1 VTYGTYNE
9 CRPWGIT
16 VVATLMIL
24 FGVAEVFT
32 GLFLGHVIGV
42 STANSTVFTYEGPA
56 IGALYVIGGFL
67 LLTGKKWA
75 AGLAGVCLA
84 ADVVGRIHLVLT
96 GVYPFVGLAAVAV
109 VIGTAIA
116 IFFGIYIGL
125 KWRFFR

>member
-1 VTYGTYNE
+1 MEPLYE
-9 CRPWGIT
+9 SRPRGIT

-32 GLFLGHVIGV
+32 GLFLGHRIGV
-42 STANSTVFTYEGPA
+42 SEAKSTVFAYEAPA
-56 IGALYVIGGFL
+56 IGALYFVGGLL

-75 AGLAGVCLA
+75 AGLAEVCLA
-84 ADVVGRIHLVLT
+84 ADVVGRVHLVLT
-96 GVYPFVGLAAVAV
+96 GVYPFIGLAAVAV

-116 IFFGIYIGL
+116 IYFGIYIGL

>member
-1 VTYGTYNE
+1 MEPINE
-9 CRPWGIT
+9 SRPRGIT

-32 GLFLGHVIGV
+32 GLFLGHRIGV
-42 STANSTVFTYEGPA
+42 SEANSTVFAYEGPT

-75 AGLAGVCLA
+75 AGLAEMCLA
-84 ADVVGRIHLVLT
+84 ADVVGRVHLVLT

-109 VIGTAIA
+109 VIGTVIA
-116 IFFGIYIGL
+116 ICFGIYIGL

>member
-1 VTYGTYNE
+1 MVREY
-9 CRPWGIT
+9 RPRGIT

-24 FGVAEVFT
+24 FGLAEVFT
-32 GLFLGHVIGV
+32 GLFLGHHIGV
-42 STANSTVFTYEGPA
+42 SEANRTAFAYEGPA

-75 AGLAGVCLA
+75 AGLAEVCLA
-84 ADVVGRIHLVLT
+84 ADVVGRVHLVLT

-125 KWRFFR
+125 KWRLFR

>member
-1 VTYGTYNE
+1 MESTNQI
-9 CRPWGIT
+9 RGIA

-32 GLFLGHVIGV
+32 GLFFGQRIGV

-67 LLTGKKWA
+67 LLTKKKWA
-75 AGLAGVCLA
+75 AGLAEVCLA
-84 ADVVGRIHLVLT
+84 ADVGGRVHLVLS
-96 GVYPFVGLAAVAV
+96 GVHPFVGLAAVSV

-116 IFFGIYIGL
+116 VFFGIYIGL
-125 KWRFFR
+125 KWRFFE

>member
-1 VTYGTYNE
+1 MSEG
-9 CRPWGIT
+9 RPRGIT

-32 GLFLGHVIGV
+32 GLFLGHRLGV
-42 STANSTVFTYEGPA
+42 SEANSAVFAYEGTA
-56 IGALYVIGGFL
+56 IGALYVSGGLL

-75 AGLAGVCLA
+75 AGLAEVCLA
-84 ADVVGRIHLVLT
+84 ADVVGRVHLVLT

-116 IFFGIYIGL
+116 IGFGISIGL

>member
-1 VTYGTYNE
+1 MEPTNE
-9 CRPWGIT
+9 SRSRGIT

-32 GLFLGHVIGV
+32 GLFLGHSIGV
-42 STANSTVFTYEGPA
+42 STANNTVFALEGPA

-75 AGLAGVCLA
+75 AGLTELCLV
-84 ADVVGRIHLVLT
+84 ADVVGRVHLALT
-96 GVYPFVGLAAVAV
+96 GVYPFVGIAAVAV

-116 IFFGIYIGL
+116 IFFAIYIGL

>member
-1 VTYGTYNE
+1 MEPINE
-9 CRPWGIT
+9 SRPWGIT
-16 VVATLMIL
+16 AVAALMIC

-32 GLFLGHVIGV
+32 GLFLGHSIGV
-42 STANSTVFTYEGPA
+42 STANSTVFAYEGPA
-56 IGALYVIGGFL
+56 IGALYVIGGSL

-75 AGLAGVCLA
+75 AGLAEVCLA
-84 ADVVGRIHLVLT
+84 ADVVGRVHLVLT
-96 GVYPFVGLAAVAV
+96 GVYPFVGLAAVAI

>member
-1 VTYGTYNE
+1 
-9 CRPWGIT
+9 
-16 VVATLMIL
+16 MIL

-32 GLFLGHVIGV
+32 GLFLGHWIGV
-42 STANSTVFTYEGPA
+42 SEADSTAFAYEGPA
-56 IGALYVIGGFL
+56 LGGLYVIGGFL
-67 LLTGKKWA
+67 LLTGRKWA
-75 AGLAGVCLA
+75 AGLAEVCLA
-84 ADVVGRIHLVLT
+84 ADVVGRVHLVLT

>member
-1 VTYGTYNE
+1 MNE
-9 CRPWGIT
+9 SRPWGIT

-32 GLFLGHVIGV
+32 GLFLGHRIGV
-42 STANSTVFTYEGPA
+42 STANSPVFAYEGPA
-56 IGALYVIGGFL
+56 IGALYVIGGCL

-75 AGLAGVCLA
+75 AGLAEVCLA
-84 ADVVGRIHLVLT
+84 ADVVGRVHLVLT

-125 KWRFFR
+125 KWKFFR

>member
-1 VTYGTYNE
+1 MESLNE
-9 CRPWGIT
+9 SRPRGIT

-24 FGVAEVFT
+24 FGVAEMFT
-32 GLFLGHVIGV
+32 GLFLGHRIGV
-42 STANSTVFTYEGPA
+42 SEANNTVFAYEGPA

-75 AGLAGVCLA
+75 ARLAEVCLA

-109 VIGTAIA
+109 VTGTAIA
-116 IFFGIYIGL
+116 ICFGIYIGL
-125 KWRFFR
+125 KWRFLR

>member
-1 VTYGTYNE
+1 MEPINE
-9 CRPWGIT
+9 NWPWGLT

-32 GLFLGHVIGV
+32 GLFLGHSIGV
-42 STANSTVFTYEGPA
+42 STANTTVFTYEALA

-67 LLTGKKWA
+67 LLTGRKWA
-75 AGLAGVCLA
+75 AGLVEVCLA
-84 ADVVGRIHLVLT
+84 ADVVGRVHLVLT
-96 GVYPFVGLAAVAV
+96 RVYPFVGLAAVAV

-116 IFFGIYIGL
+116 ILFGIYIGL